1 MEFTVG
7 KKVKIKT
14 SKQTRRAKVLEVY
27 PTYILF
33 QTKNYKT
40 CFLKTDFKDGTAKI
54 VR

>member
-1 MEFTVG
+1 MELTVG

-33 QTKNYKT
+33 QTNNYKT
-40 CFLKTDFKDGTAKI
+40 CFIKTDFTDCTDKI